1 MGEQSGKFYDAVKM
15 REFCDGWKDLVLNYA
30 EKNGISDSQFSS
42 MRDTESFRGMT
53 ADQSKLLVKKGMGRM
68 LREVAKTQK
77 KMRKA
82 QTEVMELFENMVD
95 PSQNARIEYDT
106 LEMINNDFKELYY
119 IYKDRADNVRR
130 IVDCLNNEFGNYAYF
145 EQPDSQTGLDAFY
158 DFCGGDSDT
167 AGYLR
172 KCQDK
177 LAAFDMQ
184 AKALLSG
191 KDTMTKTENL
201 NTHIVNT
208 KIALAPAPTSGVTSC
223 KVTLD
228 PVDNSKATANAK
240 KNTKDDMYSYLQ
252 SYYGFTDEEMEYL
265 KANYPNLLTTL
276 YNAQSSSTRL
286 EMRTYEKIMNILKT
300 EYYKMPEWYGNPMS
314 LNGTSEQEKILNRQL
329 SKTTKIEWNQ
339 EKIDQLWKG
348 CEEIYDEYGINLDP
362 RLLLAVICAEGT
374 GSFNTSSTNLAGD
387 GQNGVEADYGKDL
400 LNANNILLG
409 KILG

>member
-1 MGEQSGKFYDAVKM
+1 MSINSGKFYDAVKM

-30 EKNGISDSQFSS
+30 EKKVISDNQFSS
-42 MRDTESFRGMT
+42 MRDTDSFRGMT

-172 KCQDK
+172 NP
-177 LAAFDMQ
+177 A
-184 AKALLSG
+184 SG
-191 KDTMTKTENL
+191 GGQIIAD
-201 NTHIVNT
+201 NT
-208 KIALAPAPTSGVTSC
+208 
-223 KVTLD
+223 
-228 PVDNSKATANAK
+228 
-240 KNTKDDMYSYLQ
+240 
-252 SYYGFTDEEMEYL
+252 
-265 KANYPNLLTTL
+265 
-276 YNAQSSSTRL
+276 
-286 EMRTYEKIMNILKT
+286 
-300 EYYKMPEWYGNPMS
+300 
-314 LNGTSEQEKILNRQL
+314 
-329 SKTTKIEWNQ
+329 
-339 EKIDQLWKG
+339 
-348 CEEIYDEYGINLDP
+348 
-362 RLLLAVICAEGT
+362 
-374 GSFNTSSTNLAGD
+374 
-387 GQNGVEADYGKDL
+387 
-400 LNANNILLG
+400 
-409 KILG
+409 